1 MAGESATVR
10 RFVKKLSIIIPVYNE
25 ERDLPVILQRVLDQ
39 PIPLEKEIIIV
50 NDGSTDG
57 TRAVA
62 DKLAKPPQIRVEHL
76 PQNRGKGAALRHGF
90 SLATGDIVL
99 IQDADLEYHPKE
111 YPALLQPILD
121 GVADVVYGSRF
132 LGGPHRVVYFW
143 HYAGN
148 QFLVL
153 MTNILFNV
161 NLTDME
167 TGYKVM
173 RAEFLKECRLDA
185 DRFEIEP
192 QLTSQLIKRKAR
204 LYETAISY
212 FGRTYEEGKKIRW
225 HDGLSALWMLCK
237 ERICD

>member
-1 MAGESATVR
+1 MR